1 MSRKP
6 NTDSKVTRKK
16 LVAAAVK
23 EFSRHDYDHAS
34 LRLICGRA
42 GLTTGALYFFFDN
55 KEDLFRTVLDPL
67 LAAIYQE
74 MEEHPVSSVVSVCS
88 DLDAA
93 AETDEEVARRVVKL
107 CIAHKAQAKML
118 LNNPDHPVV
127 REFVDKVKSAV
138 AKQILDVVGADEND
152 ESMVAFADWLAMA
165 QVMSVVDVVSRGL
178 SADEASEHLCNVT
191 RFVRGGLPAFM
202 EK

>member
-23 EFSRHDYDHAS
+23 EFSRNDYDHAS

-55 KEDLFRTVLDPL
+55 KEELFRTVLEPL
-67 LAAIYQE
+67 VAAINQE
-74 MEEHPVSSVVSVCS
+74 LEDHPVSSVVVLKS

-107 CIAHKAQAKML
+107 CMTHKAQTKML

-127 REFVDKVKSAV
+127 REFTENLKNAV
-138 AKQILDVVGADEND
+138 AAQILEVIEADEGD
-152 ESMVAFADWLAMA
+152 VRMAAFADWLATA
-165 QVMSVVDVVSRGL
+165 QIMSVVGVISQGL
-178 SADEASEHLCNVT
+178 SADDAADQLCDVT

-202 EK
+202 KK

>member
-16 LVAAAVK
+16 LVSAAIK

-55 KEDLFRTVLDPL
+55 KEDLFRTVLEPL
-67 LAAIYQE
+67 LTAINQE
-74 MEEHPVSSVVSVCS
+74 MEEHPVSSVVSVSS
-88 DLDAA
+88 DLDSA
-93 AETDEEVARRVVKL
+93 AETDEEVARRIVKT
-107 CIAHKAQAKML
+107 CMTHKAQTKML
-118 LNNPDHPVV
+118 LMNPDHPVV
-127 REFVDKVKSAV
+127 REFTETVKNAV
-138 AKQILDVVGADEND
+138 RDQILDVIEADKDD
-152 ESMVAFADWLAMA
+152 ERMVAFAEWLANA
-165 QVMSVVDVVSRGL
+165 QVASVVSVVSKGL
-178 SADEASEHLCNVT
+178 SADDAADQLCDVT

-202 EK
+202 KK

>member
-16 LVAAAVK
+16 LVSAAIK
-23 EFSRHDYDHAS
+23 EFSRNDYDHAS

-67 LAAIYQE
+67 LTAIEQE
-74 MEEHPVSSVVSVCS
+74 MEEHPVSSTVSVTS

-93 AETDEEVARRVVKL
+93 ANTDEEVARRIVKI
-107 CIAHKAQAKML
+107 CTTHKAQAKML

-127 REFVDKVKSAV
+127 REFIDKVKCAV
-138 AKQILDVVGADEND
+138 ASQILDVIKADEDD
-152 ESMVAFADWLAMA
+152 ESMASFAEWLATA
-165 QVMSVVDVVSRGL
+165 QVMSVVDVVSKGL
-178 SADEASEHLCNVT
+178 SADEAADHLCNVT

>member
-16 LVAAAVK
+16 LVAAAIK

-67 LAAIYQE
+67 LSAVLQE
-74 MEEHPVSSVVSVCS
+74 LEDHPVSSVVTVSA
-88 DLDAA
+88 DLNAA

-107 CIAHKAQAKML
+107 CMTHKAQTKML

-127 REFVDKVKSAV
+127 REFTDKVKSAV
-138 AKQILDVVGADEND
+138 VSQILEVIGADEND
-152 ESMVAFADWLAMA
+152 EKMVAFADWLAMA
-165 QVMSVVDVVSRGL
+165 QLMSVVDVIAKGL
-178 SADEASEHLCNVT
+178 SADEAAEHLCNVT